1 MLKMP
6 FNQIWLK
13 TSASDAFRYF
23 LNQLEKKRERERMK
37 KNDNF
42 CAVCV
47 DWKATEVE
55 QVTISIF

>member
-1 MLKMP
+1 MP

-23 LNQLEKKRERERMK
+23 LNQLEKKREKERENE

-42 CAVCV
+42 GAICV

-55 QVTISIF
+55 QVTVSIF